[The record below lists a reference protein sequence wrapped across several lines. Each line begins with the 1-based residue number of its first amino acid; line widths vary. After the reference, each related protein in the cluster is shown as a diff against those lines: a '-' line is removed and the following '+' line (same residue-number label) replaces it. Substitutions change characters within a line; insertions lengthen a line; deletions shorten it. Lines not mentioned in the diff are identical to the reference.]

1 MPLELKLIPEKE
13 VAKKGE
19 PTKRAKAVEI
29 PLVEPEEVIPAK
41 ISREPVGVKPVI
53 PTGNTCCV
61 GVCTYLNNEI
71 DGIGQAI
78 KIRQE
83 ELKFQGRGEV
93 RLKTRRQIT
102 ALVNKTSELKDM
114 RFTFAEKGICKCIE
128 EAKFPEKRI
137 K

>member
-1 MPLELKLIPEKE
+1 MAPELKLISAKE

-19 PTKRAKAVEI
+19 PIKKVKTPEI

-41 ISREPVGVKPVI
+41 ISREPIGVRPII

-71 DGIGQAI
+71 DGIGQAV

-83 ELKFQGRGEV
+83 ELKFQGRGEA
-93 RLKTRRQIT
+93 RIRTRRQVS
-102 ALVNKTSELKDM
+102 ALVNKISSLKDM

-128 EAKFPEKRI
+128 EVKFPEKRI

>member
-1 MPLELKLIPEKE
+1 MAGQITLIPERE

-29 PLVEPEEVIPAK
+29 PLIEPEEVIPAK
-41 ISREPVGVKPVI
+41 ISKEPVGVRPVI

-71 DGIGQAI
+71 DGIGQAV

-83 ELKFQGRGEV
+83 ELKFQGRGEA
-93 RLKTRRQIT
+93 RIRTRRQIS
-102 ALVNKTSELKDM
+102 ALVNKISSLKDM

-128 EAKFPEKRI
+128 EVKFPEKKI